1 MLAELVVPGVRFW
14 PHDRSGRACPVA
26 RIAAAM
32 AGRCGAGSR
41 LVEVSGCGPLL
52 AGHNRSAK
60 GSGAV
65 EACTQ
70 THGEHARM
78 GSHHQ
83 GNQHFGLG
91 EGRHG
96 LFQSRNPPNSS
107 AAAWACQA
115 LGVGLSQLDTPSHQ
129 LLATVDP
136 HCRPLLCP
144 LQDPC

>member
-1 MLAELVVPGVRFW
+1 MLAERVETLVRFW
-14 PHDRSGRACPVA
+14 PHDLSGRACPVA

-41 LVEVSGCGPLL
+41 RVEVSGCGPLL

-65 EACTQ
+65 EAGGQ

-96 LFQSRNPPNSS
+96 LIQSRNPAHSS
-107 AAAWACQA
+107 AAARACQA
-115 LGVGLSQLDTPSHQ
+115 PGHGLSQLDTPLTQ
-129 LLATVDP
+129 LLATVES
-136 HCRPLLCP
+136 
-144 LQDPC
+144 